1 MQRRTFLTSAALLP
15 LAGIAP
21 THVRAAAAQGWRT
34 FALTTK
40 VELVGAQGPARVW
53 LPLPLAPDT
62 DYQRALGNEWR
73 GNAAAARE
81 VKVARY
87 GAPMLYAEW
96 QEGADAAGREG
107 ADAPWL
113 EVESRFATRDRTAP
127 SPAGASRDELKL
139 YLEPTK
145 LIPTDGLVLDTAR
158 KIVKD
163 FAKDDFSK
171 AQAIYEWV
179 VENTFREAKVQGCG
193 IGDITT
199 MLETGNLGGK
209 CADINAL
216 FVGLCRAAGV
226 AARDVYGI
234 RVADGRWGFKSLG
247 KSGEVSKAQHC
258 RAEFYS
264 AKHGWVPVDPGDV
277 RKVVLEEKP
286 GLTISDPIAQEA
298 RKRLFGSWE
307 MNWLA
312 YNYAHDVAL
321 PGSTGKELG
330 YFMYPQGET
339 TDGRR
344 ESLRPEAFR
353 YQIFARE
360 VAA

>member
-1 MQRRTFLTSAALLP
+1 MQRRAFLTSAVLLP
-15 LAGIAP
+15 LIGVQPARV
-21 THVRAAAAQGWRT
+21 HAANEGWRT
-34 FALTTK
+34 FSVTTK
-40 VELVGAQGPARVW
+40 VELTGAKGPARVW

-73 GNAAAARE
+73 DNASEAGE
-81 VKVARY
+81 VKEARY
-87 GAPMLYAEW
+87 GAPMLYAQW
-96 QEGADAAGREG
+96 NEGVDM
-107 ADAPWL
+107 PSM
-113 EVESRFATRDRTAP
+113 EVESRFVTRDRSAP
-127 SPAGASRDELKL
+127 SPAEPSADELKL
-139 YLEPTK
+139 YLAPTK
-145 LIPTDGLVLDTAR
+145 LIPTDGLVFDTAR

-163 FAKDDFSK
+163 FAKDDFTK
-171 AQAIYEWV
+171 AQDIYQWV

-193 IGDITT
+193 IGDITA

-234 RVADGRWGFKSLG
+234 RVADSRWGFKSLG

-286 GLTISDPIAQEA
+286 GLTINDPIAQEA
-298 RKRLFGSWE
+298 RERLFGSWE

-330 YFMYPQGET
+330 YFMYPQAET
-339 TDGRR
+339 VDGRR
-344 ESLRPEAFR
+344 ESLKPEAFR

-360 VAA
+360 LTT